1 MAINPVGTGSPALAE
16 VITSAQIERLEEE
29 KDIALMKDAMQVQ
42 QDFVTGLLKSLGI
55 GQNVDI
61 VV

>member
-1 MAINPVGTGSPALAE
+1 MAINPAGTSSPALAPL
-16 VITSAQIERLEEE
+16 IASAQTEQLEAE
-29 KDIALMKDAMQVQ
+29 KDIALLKDAMQVQ
-42 QDFVTGLLKSLGI
+42 QDLVTGLLKSLGI